1 MAIGIIFG
9 LLAAFL
15 QSLSYLV
22 SASFVR
28 TYSGRPAPS
37 WALLARSYLWM
48 GLVSVFAA
56 GWLIHVNPGRV
67 PPLASWIG
75 WAALCIALGMFAQVV
90 LFFTLKAADASRVS
104 PLLGIKILFLA
115 ISGMVFDGDRFSAI
129 QWGGIGLALA
139 AAYLLSCSGGKL
151 SLAGIIG
158 IIATSICFAA
168 SDTFIKVQQD
178 VFHAFAATLSAN
190 GGLPLSP
197 FLTNLLIVFV
207 DYSIGGLFAIA
218 ILPFTGRYPRHAMTR
233 HALLYA
239 AVWLG
244 AMVLLFRSF
253 DAIGLVHGNIVQST
267 RGLLSIVLGYAI
279 ARFGNVALERR
290 LSRAGQV
297 GRFLAGLLMFLSI
310 VLFSL
315 GA

>member
-1 MAIGIIFG
+1 MAIGILFG
-9 LLAAFL
+9 LLAALL

-28 TYSGRPAPS
+28 SYQDRPAPS
-37 WALLARSYLWM
+37 WALLARSYIWM
-48 GLVSVFAA
+48 GAFSGIATAWILLAF
-56 GWLIHVNPGRV
+56 PGRF
-67 PPLASWIG
+67 PPLTSWAWG
-75 WAALCIALGMFAQVV
+75 GALSIFLGMAAQVI

-115 ISGMVFDGDRFSAI
+115 FSGMIFDGDRFSAI

-151 SLAGIIG
+151 SLAGLIG
-158 IIATSICFAA
+158 VIGTSICFAA
-168 SDTFIKVQQD
+168 ADTFIKVQQD
-178 VFHAFAATLSAN
+178 VFHAFATTLAAN
-190 GGLPLSP
+190 GGIPLSQ
-197 FLTNLLIVFV
+197 FMTNLLVVFV
-207 DYSIGGLFAIA
+207 DYSIGGILALA
-218 ILPFTGRYPRHAMTR
+218 ILPFTGRYPRRATTHDS
-233 HALLYA
+233 LLYA

-244 AMVLLFRSF
+244 AMILLFVSF

-279 ARFGNVALERR
+279 ARAGGVSLERR
-290 LSRAGQV
+290 LSRSGQA
-297 GRFLAGLLMFLSI
+297 GRFIAGLLMFLSI
-310 VLFSL
+310 VLFTL